1 MKTGVGLALIAVG
14 AIFAFAVTA
23 NNSVVN
29 LNIVGWVLMIV
40 GVIGI
45 LMPKSTYGWL
55 GQRLAVRRS
64 YPSGRVQQT
73 PVSPY
78 SAQNPGSE
86 PVRLG
91 LPARP
96 TLLDQD
102 PNADLI
108 EDAGVLRPRPVAG
121 DTEVV
126 EDIYEQP

>member
-1 MKTGVGLALIAVG
+1 MKTGVGLALICVG

-23 NNSVVN
+23 NTSYFN
-29 LNIVGWVLMIV
+29 LNIAGWVLMIIGAV
-40 GVIGI
+40 GL

-55 GQRLAVRRS
+55 GQRLVVRRS
-64 YPSGRVQQT
+64 YPSGRVDQV
-73 PVSPY
+73 PVAPY
-78 SAQNPGSE
+78 AAQNPGSE

-102 PNADLI
+102 QDADLI
-108 EDAGVLRPRPVAG
+108 EEAGVPRSRPAAG
-121 DTEVV
+121 ATEVV

>member
-23 NNSVVN
+23 NTSYFN
-29 LNIVGWVLMIV
+29 LNIAGWVLMIIGVV
-40 GVIGI
+40 GL

-55 GQRLAVRRS
+55 GQRLLVRRS
-64 YPSGRVQQT
+64 YPSGRVEQV
-73 PVSPY
+73 PVAPY
-78 SAQNPGSE
+78 AAQNPGAA

-102 PNADLI
+102 PDADLI
-108 EDAGVLRPRPVAG
+108 EETGVPRQRPVAG